1 MIEEFNN
8 HYQNQIV
15 SMREAVFNEIIK
27 LLEKYA
33 IENNVDLI
41 LDSTSYLIASNSL
54 DITSYINTK
63 LQELNFKLEYNNF
76 ENN

>member
-1 MIEEFNN
+1 M
-8 HYQNQIV
+8 
-15 SMREAVFNEIIK
+15 
-27 LLEKYA
+27 LEKYA
-33 IENNVDLI
+33 TENNVDLI

-54 DITSYINTK
+54 DITSYINSK